1 MNMEEQLYTIEV
13 YSEHHVGVLH
23 QVAMTFSR
31 RCVNIEYL
39 EAKPCS
45 TAGVHKITVVF
56 HSSPEIMEQIVKQ
69 LEKRVDILRVSLLP
83 NQYSGECNVSVEA

>member
-1 MNMEEQLYTIEV
+1 MDNQLYTIEV
-13 YSEHHVGVLH
+13 YSENHVGVLH

-45 TAGVHKITVVF
+45 TEGVHKISVIF
-56 HSSPEIMEQIVKQ
+56 RSSPEIMKQIIKQ
-69 LEKRVDILRVSLLP
+69 IEKRVDVLRVSILP
-83 NQYSGECNVSVEA
+83 NQYKEEVNY

>member
-1 MNMEEQLYTIEV
+1 MDKQLYTIEV
-13 YSEHHVGVLH
+13 YSENHVGVLH

-45 TAGVHKITVVF
+45 TEGVHKITVIF
-56 HSSPEIMEQIVKQ
+56 RSSPEIMKQIMKQ
-69 LEKRVDILRVSLLP
+69 IEKRVDVLRVSILP
-83 NQYSGECNVSVEA
+83 NRYTEEVNY

>member
-1 MNMEEQLYTIEV
+1 MENNTYTIEV
-13 YSEHHVGVLH
+13 YSENHVGVLH

-45 TAGVHKITVVF
+45 TEGVHKITVTF
-56 HSSPEIMEQIVKQ
+56 STSAELMEQIIKQ
-69 LEKRVDILRVSLLP
+69 IEKRVDVLRVCLIDNP
-83 NQYSGECNVSVEA
+83 EIKE

>member
-1 MNMEEQLYTIEV
+1 MDNQLYTIEV
-13 YSEHHVGVLH
+13 YSENHVGVLH

-45 TAGVHKITVVF
+45 TEGVHKISVIF
-56 HSSPEIMEQIVKQ
+56 RSSPEIMKQIIKQ
-69 LEKRVDILRVSLLP
+69 IEKRVDVLRVSILP
-83 NQYSGECNVSVEA
+83 NQYKEEVKY